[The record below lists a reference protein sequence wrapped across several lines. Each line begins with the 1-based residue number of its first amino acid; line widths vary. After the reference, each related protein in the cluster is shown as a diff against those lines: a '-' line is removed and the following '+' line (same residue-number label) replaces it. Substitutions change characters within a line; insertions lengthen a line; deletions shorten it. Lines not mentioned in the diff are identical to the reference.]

1 MKLKLIWKKEGIIKV
16 KKVMLLLFL
25 LISTIFVGC
34 SGSNR
39 EDNTKGNIISD
50 NFYMVEEISN
60 NFLDENISVFK
71 IEGVTE
77 DKLKQ
82 ELNKPRYSITYN
94 KKKDGKEILN
104 GKILI
109 YMIKDESTAVYIDIK
124 NNEANKYYIGE
135 CNGLDLEKVKQ
146 IVDELNK

>member
-60 NFLDENISVFK
+60 NFLDKNISDFK

>member
-1 MKLKLIWKKEGIIKV
+1 MKLKLIRKKEGIIKV

-60 NFLDENISVFK
+60 NFLDKNISDFK

>member
-1 MKLKLIWKKEGIIKV
+1 MKLKLIWKKEGVIKV

-60 NFLDENISVFK
+60 NFLDKNISDFK

>member
-1 MKLKLIWKKEGIIKV
+1 
-16 KKVMLLLFL
+16 
-25 LISTIFVGC
+25 
-34 SGSNR
+34 
-39 EDNTKGNIISD
+39 
-50 NFYMVEEISN
+50 MVEEISN
-60 NFLDENISVFK
+60 NFLDKNISDFK

>member
-1 MKLKLIWKKEGIIKV
+1 MWKKEGVIKV
-16 KKVMLLLFL
+16 KKIMLLLFL

-39 EDNTKGNIISD
+39 EDNTKENIISD

-60 NFLDENISVFK
+60 NFLDKNISDFK

-82 ELNKPRYSITYN
+82 EFNKPRYSITYN
-94 KKKDGKEILN
+94 QKKDGKEILN

-109 YMIKDESTAVYIDIK
+109 YLIKDESTAVYIDIK

-135 CNGLDLEKVKQ
+135 CNGLDFEKVKQ

>member
-60 NFLDENISVFK
+60 NFLDKNISDFK

-124 NNEANKYYIGE
+124 NNEENKYYIGE